1 VERRLVILEVGQ
13 IPSGPVTKLKPNLQS
28 NVTEGGG
35 YKVLGPCDSG
45 IDMGLCA
52 LISPKGRTEGR
63 PLEKGKL
70 IKGRERMSTT
80 LGSLEFLKER

>member
-1 VERRLVILEVGQ
+1 MGQ

-35 YKVLGPCDSG
+35 HKVLGPCDSG

-52 LISPKGRTEGR
+52 LISLKGWRERR

-70 IKGRERMSTT
+70 IKGRERMNLT
-80 LGSLEFLKER
+80 LGRLEFLKER